1 VRFIRKGNEP
11 KSLRDWKIANR
22 GLTDGSDFAAMPTVV
37 KTALRNKMR
46 REQGFLCAYTMT
58 QIDGPEGSHIEHIQ
72 PQWNHRDRATDYQNM
87 VLCFPENGPCDFGA
101 IAKGDADVDETN
113 FVSPLNEACE
123 RRLRFRF
130 SGKVAP
136 AAEGD
141 EAAARTIALLA
152 LNHPILVNARR
163 DAIRAQGIVAS
174 HRQQA
179 RRPRGAIS
187 AAKARRLCEEVLAPG
202 ALGRLPPYCVAVSQA
217 AATYARQREL
227 RARRLVANAPK

>member
-1 VRFIRKGNEP
+1 VRFIRKGDEP
-11 KSLRDWKIANR
+11 KSLRDWNSANR
-22 GLTDGSDFAAMPTVV
+22 GLPDGSDFAAIPTAV

-58 QIDGPEGSHIEHIQ
+58 QIDGPEGSHVEHIQ

-123 RRLRFRF
+123 RRFRYRF

-136 AAEGD
+136 AAEDD

-152 LNHPILVNARR
+152 LNHPILVSARR
-163 DAIRAQGIVAS
+163 DAIRAHGIVAS
-174 HRQQA
+174 EGRQVW
-179 RRPRGAIS
+179 RRRGAIS
-187 AAKARRLCEEVLAPG
+187 AARARRLCEEVLAPDES
-202 ALGRLPPYCVAVSQA
+202 GRLPPYCVAVGQA
-217 AATYARQREL
+217 AATYARERGS
-227 RARRLVANAPK
+227 RARRLVAKAPK